1 MAIWGLEVKQVLLL
15 FLFLVC
21 SAALFSYEGML
32 AGQRGLKVIKT
43 EYLDIIYTP
52 GSEKSAAIIAEH
64 GDDIYRELHTTYN
77 LIHEF
82 RLPVTITSSQDMFN
96 AYFTNTSYNHIVL
109 FDTQPPMSMAVF
121 AEDLLMVF
129 RHELSHAITMSIKT
143 PFWRIVNKIFGDG
156 VNPVVLV
163 PTSGQLEGIAVLE
176 ESRHGEGRLN
186 SEYARH
192 FVKQAKIE
200 GKFPNYGEITGARDI
215 YLHDFNYKF
224 GGEFMDYIHR
234 TYGEELMVE
243 FWNRMTNLG
252 GLTYFTIFKSVYGIS
267 MKEAWEDF
275 KEAFPAPDLPAD
287 PAESGEI
294 FRFDSSRDFEQFSL
308 VASAKDRLVYYN
320 DSTATFYSLLK
331 DGSTATG
338 YTKPNDFLRQAG
350 VGSMSLSADG
360 RYLTYS
366 YLSTA
371 GPLPK
376 NRLVVYDLETKSKF
390 SVPQERLNGGV
401 VFTLDEGGA
410 EAVYLAATRNV
421 SQDSSINIFR
431 LARNPRGRISGVELV
446 ETVHN
451 RFNNFSTN
459 LQADDGGSIYYLSKE
474 GVGYLI
480 KSYNFVTKTHQRLS
494 LPHQDMLI
502 QDLSVST
509 AADGTTRAYFSYV
522 QPGTMPRLGE
532 ARIQGSQAEFV
543 LYQRD
548 ISGGIFAPVSIGEG
562 SILFIGKFMAGN
574 RLFTTEVASI
584 GPAAAEGQLESLG
597 VRSREENQALPFVD
611 TTILE
616 NAEDFSIWPYLLP
629 KTWIPFSSSASYHQ
643 DGGFILGTSSL
654 LGVTFIGTTPW
665 TSPNY
670 MLSAGYNTGA
680 RSGTF
685 QATIQG
691 GTTTNLFRYAMSN
704 NLEVDAKGYK
714 QTYHNIAVNSTVGL
728 TNSLFLTLA
737 NQLELFEGRQTF
749 PREINPDES
758 LVDAV
763 LGIFSTRLAVDDR
776 DIFFTRNLSQI
787 HFSYMPLV
795 GKGQFEYLNLSVG
808 SFLDIAY
815 ATDITRFG
823 FPFIDY
829 RNVGLLTQV
838 HVPQLLP
845 FATRTWGTWNL
856 PLTVG
861 ARLYPAQGYFLEAQG
876 KLVLFSFE
884 LQKAFNWFPILFFN
898 RLTTELEYV
907 GKFSGGRN
915 DTWAIV
921 NMPAH
926 FRMLASGQMAYSDE
940 LTTRLALTLSPNLGN
955 YTSVHPT
962 LNCSFRY
969 RFFPEGDQAH
979 FNFDLSFAVGL

>member
-1 MAIWGLEVKQVLLL
+1 MKKTALLL
-15 FLFLVC
+15 AFLAC
-21 SAALFSYEGML
+21 SIPLFSYEGML
-32 AGQRGLKVIKT
+32 AGQHDLKVIKT

-64 GDDIYRELHTTYN
+64 GDDIYRELHATYN
-77 LIHEF
+77 LTHEF
-82 RLPVTITSSQDMFN
+82 RLPVTITSSQDLFN
-96 AYFTNTSYNHIVL
+96 AYFTNMSYNHIVL
-109 FDTQPPMSMAVF
+109 FDTQPSIDMSVF
-121 AEDLLMVF
+121 EEDLLMIF

-156 VNPVVLV
+156 VNPVILV

-200 GKFPNYGEITGARDI
+200 DKFPNYGETTGARDI

-224 GGEFMDYIHR
+224 GGEFMEYIHR
-234 TYGEELMVE
+234 TYGEERMVE

-275 KEAFPAPDLPAD
+275 KEAVQAPDLPAD
-287 PAESGEI
+287 PTESGEI

-320 DSTATFYSLLK
+320 DSTATFYFLRK
-331 DGSTATG
+331 DGSADTG
-338 YTKPNDFLRQAG
+338 YTKPRGFLRQTG

-360 RYLTYS
+360 RYLTYA

-371 GPLPK
+371 GALPK
-376 NRLVVYDLETKSKF
+376 NRLVVYDFETKSKF
-390 SVPQERLNGGV
+390 SVPQDRLNGGV
-401 VFTLDEGGA
+401 VFTLNEGGT
-410 EAVYLAATRNV
+410 ETVYLAATRNV

-431 LARNPRGRISGVELV
+431 LAKDRRGRISGMELV
-446 ETVHN
+446 ETIHN
-451 RFNNFSTN
+451 RFNNFSAS
-459 LQADDGGSIYYLSKE
+459 LQTDEAGSIYYLSKE
-474 GVGYLI
+474 GVGYII
-480 KSYNFVTKTHQRLS
+480 KSYNFVTKTHQRLN

-509 AADGTTRAYFSYV
+509 APDGTTVAYFSYV
-522 QPGTMPRLGE
+522 RPGTMPRLGE
-532 ARIQGSQAEFV
+532 ARIRGSQAEFV

-548 ISGGIFAPVSIGEG
+548 ISGGIFAPVSVGEG
-562 SILFIGKFMAGN
+562 TIAFIGKFMAGN
-574 RLFTTEVASI
+574 RLFTTDVSSI
-584 GPAAAEGQLESLG
+584 EPAAAEGQLEDLG
-597 VRSREENQALPFVD
+597 VRSREENLAMPFVD
-611 TTILE
+611 TTILG
-616 NAEDFSIWPYLLP
+616 NAKDFSIWPYLLP
-629 KTWIPFSSSASYHQ
+629 KTWIPLSSSASYYQ
-643 DGGFILGTSSL
+643 DGGFILGTPSL

-670 MLSAGYNTGA
+670 TLSAGYNTGA

-685 QATIQG
+685 QATVSG
-691 GTTTNLFRYAMSN
+691 GTTTGLFRYAMSN
-704 NLEVDAKGYK
+704 NLEVDGKGYK
-714 QTYHNIAVNSTVGL
+714 QTYHKLAANSTIGL
-728 TNSLFLTLA
+728 TNSLSLIVADTLD
-737 NQLELFEGRQTF
+737 LFEGRQTL
-749 PREINPDES
+749 PREIDPEES
-758 LVDAV
+758 LVDAL
-763 LGIFSTRLAVDDR
+763 LGIFNARLEVDER
-776 DIFFTRNLSQI
+776 DVFFARNVAQI
-787 HFSYMPLV
+787 HLSYIPLT
-795 GKGQFEYLNLSVG
+795 GKGQFEYLNFSVG

-829 RNVGLLTQV
+829 RNVGLLTQI

-861 ARLYPAQGYFLEAQG
+861 ARLYPAQEYFLEAQG
-876 KLVLFSFE
+876 NLVLFSFE
-884 LQKAFNWFPILFFN
+884 LQKAFNWFPIIFFN
-898 RLTTELEYV
+898 RITAELEYV
-907 GKFSGGRN
+907 GKFSGGGN

-926 FRMLASGQMAYSDE
+926 FRMLSAGQMAYSDE
-940 LTTRLALTLSPNLGN
+940 LTARLALTLSPNFGS
-955 YTSVHPT
+955 YTSNHPT
-962 LNCSFRY
+962 LNCNFRY
-969 RFFPEGDQAH
+969 RFFPEQDQAR
-979 FNFDLSFAVGL
+979 FNFDLSFTVGL